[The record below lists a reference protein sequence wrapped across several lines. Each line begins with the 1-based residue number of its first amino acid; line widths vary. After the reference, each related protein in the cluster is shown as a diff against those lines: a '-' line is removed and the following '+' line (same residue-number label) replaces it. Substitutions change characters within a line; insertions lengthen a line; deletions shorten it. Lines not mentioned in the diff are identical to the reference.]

1 MRGASDA
8 EVDPWSRVRVVTGS
22 AGCIFLLRGLA
33 AEPSWVEATFVEG
46 WGLQVTTTLAWL
58 TAPFSFSVAEPLI
71 AGLVAAELWWLL
83 DGVSEVAARR
93 RGWMNALAGGVG
105 HVAALATV
113 GVLVFYA
120 TWGLSYARPPAL
132 ARMGLEDVT
141 RRRDPATQEWIAS
154 VAAISVDRT
163 NAAYRALHGVD
174 DAGAV
179 TEPRTGS
186 DIDGAI
192 DAGFAAVGA
201 RLGLGPSFT
210 ASRGRAKV
218 PVGSAVMSWLG
229 IGGVFIPFTAEATVN
244 GGPPAW
250 SRVLTTAH
258 EKAHQRMV
266 ASEDEAT
273 FFGILACAASDDP
286 LLRYAAWEGI
296 SRQLLRAV
304 AVADRSTAVQLHA
317 SLLPGVRRDQ
327 EAVSAWWQGYTGP
340 MERVA
345 EWMND
350 HYLRAN
356 KVEGGVQ
363 AYGRAGRL
371 ILAYAASPAWP
382 RNLAALPPAPTA
394 PTAPQAP

>member
-8 EVDPWSRVRVVTGS
+8 DVDPWSRVRVVLGS
-22 AGCIFLLRGLA
+22 GGCVLVLRGLA
-33 AEPSWVEATFVEG
+33 LDPSWVEREFVEG
-46 WGLQVTTTLAWL
+46 WGLQVTTTLAWF

-71 AGLVAAELWWLL
+71 AALVVAELWWLL
-83 DGVSEVAARR
+83 DGLSEVAARR
-93 RGWMNALAGGVG
+93 RGVGNALASGLGHALALVMVG
-105 HVAALATV
+105 LLAFHVA
-113 GVLVFYA
+113 
-120 TWGLSYARPPAL
+120 WGLSYARPPAL
-132 ARMGLEDVT
+132 TRLGVEDVAA
-141 RRRDPATQEWIAS
+141 RRDDA
-154 VAAISVDRT
+154 VAAWIQTVAAVSVERT
-163 NAAYRALHGVD
+163 NAAYRTLHGSD
-174 DAGAV
+174 DAGV
-179 TEPRTGS
+179 PTSPRA
-186 DIDGAI
+186 DLDVDAAI
-192 DAGFAAVGA
+192 DAGFSTLGA

-218 PVGSAVMSWLG
+218 PVASVVMSWLG
-229 IGGVFIPFTAEATVN
+229 IGGVFLPFTAEATVN

-273 FFGILACAASDDP
+273 FFGILACASSDDP
-286 LLRYAAWEGI
+286 LLRYAAWEGM

-304 AVADRSTAVQLHA
+304 AVTNRSAAVQLHA
-317 SLLPGVRRDQ
+317 TLSPGVRRDQ
-327 EAVSAWWQGYTGP
+327 EAVAAWWEGYTGP

-345 EWMND
+345 EWFND

-371 ILAYAASPAWP
+371 ILAYAASPLWRPA
-382 RNLAALPPAPTA
+382 LAVVPPPPAP
-394 PTAPQAP
+394 